1 MEVYPID
8 LTAIV
13 AIVMGISIVL
23 VPVIGLTARFVL
35 KPFQES
41 LRSFLES
48 RSTDVELLERR
59 MASLE
64 QQVEA
69 MEASLAQLSDAAEF
83 HRELGRPRGQGDRQT
98 PSLPAT
104 DGPPR
109 PPSDVRP

>member
-41 LRSFLES
+41 MRKSLES
-48 RSTDVELLERR
+48 RSTDVQLLERR
-59 MASLE
+59 TALLE
-64 QQVEA
+64 QQIEA
-69 MEASLAQLSDAAEF
+69 MEASLSQLSEAAEF
-83 HRELGRPRGQGDRQT
+83 HRELRRPRGQADSQT
-98 PSLPAT
+98 PSLPAAG
-104 DGPPR
+104 GPPT